1 MRLLLKL
8 SLLILLTTSQALFAA
23 SVWQV
28 SKDNQ
33 SFYLVGTVHL
43 LSEADFP
50 LPAAFDTAFHASNH
64 LIFETDLAELT
75 SPKGMS
81 LLMSQNTYK
90 PGQNLQHVLSKE
102 VYQQLKTKATERQW
116 PLTSIEQFKPAFAA
130 IMLATL
136 ELQRLGAASTGV
148 DMHYLQLAQQQ
159 QKQFSGLETLN
170 EHLGVMTALNA
181 LDANSI
187 ISATLKDLAQTE
199 TMLAQMKTAWR
210 SGDTAALERLFLGE
224 MKAFPEMYNIM
235 LVDRNHAWMHKLEQL
250 NEPGVMVLV
259 GALHMAG
266 EDGLLQLLADRGYII
281 TQIMNQ

>member
-1 MRLLLKL
+1 MRLLLTFGL
-8 SLLILLTTSQALFAA
+8 FILLTTSQALFAA

-28 SKDNQ
+28 SKDNH

-43 LSEADFP
+43 LSESDFP
-50 LPAAFDTAFHASNH
+50 LPSAFDTAFNASSH

-75 SPKGMS
+75 SPKGMN

-90 PGQNLQHVLSKE
+90 PGQNLQQVLSKE
-102 VYQQLKTKATERQW
+102 VYQQLQAKATERQW

-159 QKQFSGLETLN
+159 QKKHSGLETLD
-170 EHLGVMTALNA
+170 EHLAVMTAMNE
-181 LDANSI
+181 LDADNI
-187 ISATLKDLAQTE
+187 ISSTLKDLAQTE
-199 TMLAQMKTAWR
+199 TMLAQMKAAWR
-210 SGDTAALERLFLGE
+210 SGNSEELETLFLGD

-235 LVDRNHAWMHKLEQL
+235 LVNRNHAWMKTLEQL
-250 NEPGVMVLV
+250 DEPGVMVLV
-259 GALHMAG
+259 GALHMVG
-266 EDGLLQLLADRGYII
+266 DDGLLTLLTDRGY
-281 TQIMNQ
+281 TVQQLTE

>member
-1 MRLLLKL
+1 MRLLLNL
-8 SLLILLTTSQALFAA
+8 SLLLLLSTSQVLFAA
-23 SVWQV
+23 PVWQIT
-28 SKDNQ
+28 KDNQ

-43 LSEADFP
+43 LSETDFP
-50 LPAAFDTAFHASNH
+50 LPKAFDTAFNASKH

-81 LLMSQNTYK
+81 QLIAQNTYP
-90 PGQNLQHVLSKE
+90 PGQNLQRVLSKE
-102 VYQQLKTKATERQW
+102 VYQQLQGTALERQW

-148 DMHYLQLAQQQ
+148 DLHYLQLAKQQ
-159 QKQFSGLETLN
+159 QKKYSGLETLD
-170 EHLGVMTALNA
+170 EHLGVMTALNT

-199 TMLAQMKTAWR
+199 TMLSQMKAAWR
-210 SGDTAALERLFLGE
+210 SGDTAALETLFLNE
-224 MKAFPEMYNIM
+224 MKSFPEMYNIM
-235 LVDRNHAWMHKLEQL
+235 LVNRNHAWMRILGQL

-259 GALHMAG
+259 GALHMVG
-266 EDGLLQLLADRGYII
+266 EDGLLKLLTEQGYTIQQV
-281 TQIMNQ
+281 TE

>member
-1 MRLLLKL
+1 MRLLLTFGL
-8 SLLILLTTSQALFAA
+8 FILLTTSQALFAA

-28 SKDNQ
+28 SKDNH

-43 LSEADFP
+43 LSESDFP
-50 LPAAFDTAFHASNH
+50 LPSAFDTAFNASSH

-75 SPKGMS
+75 SPKGMN

-90 PGQNLQHVLSKE
+90 PGQNLQQVLSKE
-102 VYQQLKTKATERQW
+102 VYQQLQAKATERQW

-159 QKQFSGLETLN
+159 QKKHSGLETLD
-170 EHLGVMTALNA
+170 EHLAVMTAMNE
-181 LDANSI
+181 LDADNI
-187 ISATLKDLAQTE
+187 ISSTLKDLAQTE
-199 TMLAQMKTAWR
+199 TMLAQMKAAWR
-210 SGDTAALERLFLGE
+210 SGNSEELETLFLGD

-235 LVDRNHAWMHKLEQL
+235 LVNRNHAWMKTLEQL
-250 NEPGVMVLV
+250 DEPGVMVLV
-259 GALHMAG
+259 GALHMVG
-266 EDGLLQLLADRGYII
+266 DDGLLTLLTERGY
-281 TQIMNQ
+281 TVQQLTE

>member
-1 MRLLLKL
+1 MRLLLTFGL
-8 SLLILLTTSQALFAA
+8 FILLTTSQALFAA

-28 SKDNQ
+28 SKDNH

-43 LSEADFP
+43 LSESDFP
-50 LPAAFDTAFHASNH
+50 LPSAFDTAFNASSH

-75 SPKGMS
+75 SPKGMN

-90 PGQNLQHVLSKE
+90 PGQNLQQVLSKE
-102 VYQQLKTKATERQW
+102 VYQQLQAKATERQW

-159 QKQFSGLETLN
+159 QKKHSGLETLD
-170 EHLGVMTALNA
+170 EHLAVMTAMNE
-181 LDANSI
+181 LDADNI
-187 ISATLKDLAQTE
+187 ISSTLKDLAQTE
-199 TMLAQMKTAWR
+199 TMLAQMKAAWR
-210 SGDTAALERLFLGE
+210 SGNSEELETLFLSD

-235 LVDRNHAWMHKLEQL
+235 LVNRNHAWMKTLEQL
-250 NEPGVMVLV
+250 DEPGVMVLV
-259 GALHMAG
+259 GALHMVG
-266 EDGLLQLLADRGYII
+266 DDGLLTLLTDRGY
-281 TQIMNQ
+281 TVQQLTE

>member
-1 MRLLLKL
+1 MRLLLTFGL
-8 SLLILLTTSQALFAA
+8 FILLTTSQALLAA

-28 SKDNQ
+28 SKDNH

-43 LSEADFP
+43 LSESDFP
-50 LPAAFDTAFHASNH
+50 LPSAFDTAFNASNH

-75 SPKGMS
+75 SPKGMN

-90 PGQNLQHVLSKE
+90 PGQNLQQVLSKE
-102 VYQQLKTKATERQW
+102 VYQQLQAKATERQW

-159 QKQFSGLETLN
+159 QKKHSGLETLD
-170 EHLGVMTALNA
+170 EHLAVMTAMNE
-181 LDANSI
+181 LDADNI
-187 ISATLKDLAQTE
+187 ISSTLKDLAQTE
-199 TMLAQMKTAWR
+199 TMLAQMKAAWR
-210 SGDTAALERLFLGE
+210 SGNNEELETLFLSD

-235 LVDRNHAWMHKLEQL
+235 LVNRNHAWMKTLEQL
-250 NEPGVMVLV
+250 DEPGVMVLV
-259 GALHMAG
+259 GALHMVG
-266 EDGLLQLLADRGYII
+266 DDGLLTLLTDRGY
-281 TQIMNQ
+281 TVQQLTE

>member
-1 MRLLLKL
+1 MRLLLNL
-8 SLLILLTTSQALFAA
+8 GLLILLTTSQALFAA

-43 LSEADFP
+43 LSESDFP
-50 LPAAFDTAFHASNH
+50 LPAAFDTAFKASNH

-75 SPKGMS
+75 SAKGMN

-90 PGQNLQHVLSKE
+90 PGQNLQQVLSKE
-102 VYQQLKTKATERQW
+102 VYQQLQSTATERQW

-159 QKQFSGLETLN
+159 QKKFSGLETLD

-181 LDANSI
+181 LDADSL

-199 TMLAQMKTAWR
+199 TMLAQMKAAWR
-210 SGDTAALERLFLGE
+210 NGDTAALESLFLGE

-235 LVDRNHAWMHKLEQL
+235 LVDRNHAWMKTLEQL

-259 GALHMAG
+259 GALHMVG
-266 EDGLLQLLADRGYII
+266 EDGLLTLLADRGYSIKQVI
-281 TQIMNQ
+281 N

>member
-1 MRLLLKL
+1 MRLLLKFGL
-8 SLLILLTTSQALFAA
+8 FILLTTSQTLFAA

-28 SKDNQ
+28 SKDNH

-43 LSEADFP
+43 LSESDFP
-50 LPAAFDTAFHASNH
+50 LPSAFDTAFNASSH

-75 SPKGMS
+75 SPKGMN

-90 PGQNLQHVLSKE
+90 PGQNLQQVLSKE
-102 VYQQLKTKATERQW
+102 VYQQLQAKATERQW

-159 QKQFSGLETLN
+159 QKKYSGLETLD
-170 EHLGVMTALNA
+170 EHLAVMTAMNE
-181 LDANSI
+181 LDADNI
-187 ISATLKDLAQTE
+187 ISSTLKDLAQTE
-199 TMLAQMKTAWR
+199 TMLAQMKAAWR
-210 SGDTAALERLFLGE
+210 SGNSKELETLFLSD

-235 LVDRNHAWMHKLEQL
+235 LVNRNHAWMKTLEQL
-250 NEPGVMVLV
+250 DEPGVMVLV
-259 GALHMAG
+259 GALHMVG
-266 EDGLLQLLADRGYII
+266 DDGLLTLLADRGY
-281 TQIMNQ
+281 TVQQLTE

>member
-1 MRLLLKL
+1 MRLLLNL

-28 SKDNQ
+28 SKDKQN
-33 SFYLVGTVHL
+33 FYLVGTVHL
-43 LSEADFP
+43 LSDSDFP
-50 LPAAFDTAFHASNH
+50 LPSAFDTAFNASNH

-75 SPKGMS
+75 SPKGMH

-90 PGQNLQHVLSKE
+90 PGQNLQQVLSKE
-102 VYQQLKTKATERQW
+102 VYQQLQSKAAERQW

-148 DMHYLQLAQQQ
+148 DMHYLHLAQQQ
-159 QKQFSGLETLN
+159 HKQFSGLETLD

-181 LDANSI
+181 LDADSL

-199 TMLAQMKTAWR
+199 TMLAQMKAAWR
-210 SGDTAALERLFLGE
+210 NGDTTALESLFLGE

-235 LVDRNHAWMHKLEQL
+235 LVDRNHAWMETLAQL

-259 GALHMAG
+259 GALHMVG
-266 EDGLLQLLADRGYII
+266 DDGLLKLLADRGYSIK
-281 TQIMNQ
+281 QVLN

>member
-1 MRLLLKL
+1 MRLLLNL
-8 SLLILLTTSQALFAA
+8 SLLLLLSTSQVLFAA
-23 SVWQV
+23 PVWQIT
-28 SKDNQ
+28 KDNQ

-43 LSEADFP
+43 LSETDFP
-50 LPAAFDTAFHASNH
+50 LPKAFDTAFNASNH

-81 LLMSQNTYK
+81 QLMAQNTYP
-90 PGQNLQHVLSKE
+90 PGQNLQRVLSKE
-102 VYQQLKTKATERQW
+102 VYQQLQGTALERQW

-148 DMHYLQLAQQQ
+148 DLHYLQLAKQQ
-159 QKQFSGLETLN
+159 QKKYSGLETLD
-170 EHLGVMTALNA
+170 EHLGVMTALNT

-199 TMLAQMKTAWR
+199 TMLSQMKAAWR
-210 SGDTAALERLFLGE
+210 SGDTEALETLFLNE
-224 MKAFPEMYNIM
+224 MKSFPEMYNIM
-235 LVDRNHAWMHKLEQL
+235 LVNRNHAWMRILGQL

-259 GALHMAG
+259 GALHMVG
-266 EDGLLQLLADRGYII
+266 EDGLLKLLTEQGYTIQQV
-281 TQIMNQ
+281 TE